1 MEALL
6 SLVPGGW
13 LTAAG
18 GALAVLAAAL
28 WRAVTLGRSIER
40 ARTAMRDLEAKEEEL
55 EMHRDATEIERR
67 SRDLADEDA
76 RKEALKWSRP
86 R

>member
-6 SLVPGGW
+6 SLLPGGW

-40 ARTAMRDLEAKEEEL
+40 ARTAKRDLEAKEEEL

-67 SRDLADEDA
+67 SRDLTDEDA

>member
-55 EMHRDATEIERR
+55 EMHRDATQIERR